1 MLCSVEKTPD
11 MYINAFTT
19 FPTHNLYIPSF
30 PLRDEGLSGFR
41 LICSVLD
48 WDEVR

>member
-1 MLCSVEKTPD
+1 MP
-11 MYINAFTT
+11 FTT

-41 LICSVLD
+41 VRWSEMSLIYGGNGQL
-48 WDEVR
+48 